1 VNGPA
6 IRASGLTKSYGRHRG
21 IVDLD
26 LSVQPGEVFGYLGPN
41 GAGKTTTIRLMLD
54 YIRPTAGSVSVLG
67 LASHEQSRAIRRRV
81 GYLPGELRLYS
92 SLSGRELIS
101 YFANLR
107 GGVAWP
113 RVTELAQRLDCDL
126 SREIRTLSSGNRQ
139 KLGLIQAF
147 MNDPEL
153 LILDEPTNG
162 LDPLVQQTFAD
173 LVREARA
180 AGRTTFLS
188 SHVLPEVERICDR
201 VGIVRE
207 GRLVAVE
214 RIADLRARAI
224 RKLEI
229 GFGATVTPEAF
240 AAIEGIRDV
249 TVEDAVLRCTVI
261 GSMDPVMKAANRF
274 EIRAL
279 SSVEP
284 SLEEVFLAYYGEAAG
299 DAA

>member
-1 VNGPA
+1 MDGPA
-6 IRASGLTKSYGRHRG
+6 ISTSGLTKSYGRHRG

-26 LSVQPGEVFGYLGPN
+26 LSVQQGEVFGYLGPN
-41 GAGKTTTIRLMLD
+41 GAGKTTTIRLLLD
-54 YIRPTAGSVSVLG
+54 YIRPTRGSVRVLG
-67 LASHEQSRAIRRRV
+67 LPSHERSREIRRRV
-81 GYLPGELRLYS
+81 GYLPGELSLYS

-107 GGVAWP
+107 NGVAWAS
-113 RVTELAQRLDCDL
+113 VDELSRRLDCDL

-147 MNDPEL
+147 MSDPDL

-162 LDPLVQQTFAD
+162 LDPLVQQTFYD

-180 AGRTTFLS
+180 AGRTVFLS
-188 SHVLPEVERICDR
+188 SHVLPEIERVCDR
-201 VGIVRE
+201 VGILRE

-214 RIADLRARAI
+214 RIADLRARQI

-229 GFGATVTPEAF
+229 EFGAAIAPDAF
-240 AAIEGIRDV
+240 AGVEGIRDV
-249 TVEDAVLRCTVI
+249 AVEDDTLRCTVV
-261 GSMDPVMKAANRF
+261 GSMDPVLKAANHY
-274 EIRAL
+274 EIRVL

-284 SLEEVFLAYYGEAAG
+284 SLEEVFLTYYGEATG

>member
-1 VNGPA
+1 MNGPA
-6 IRASGLTKSYGRHRG
+6 IDASGLTKSYGRHRG

-26 LSVQPGEVFGYLGPN
+26 LTVLPGEVFGYLGPN
-41 GAGKTTTIRLMLD
+41 GAGKTTTIRLLLD
-54 YIRPTAGSVSVLG
+54 YIRPTRGSVSLLG
-67 LASHEQSRAIRRRV
+67 LPSHERSREIRRRV

-92 SLSGRELIS
+92 SLSGNELIS

-107 GGVAWP
+107 GGVARA
-113 RVTELAQRLDCDL
+113 RVDELARRLECDL

-162 LDPLVQQTFAD
+162 LDPLVQQTFCD

-180 AGRTTFLS
+180 AGRTVFLS
-188 SHVLPEVERICDR
+188 SHVLPEVERVCDR

-214 RIADLRARAI
+214 RITDLRTREI

-229 GFGATVTPEAF
+229 EFGTAIAPDAF
-240 AAIEGIRDV
+240 AGVTGIRDA
-249 TVEDAVLRCTVI
+249 TVENDTLRCTVV
-261 GSMDPVMKAANRF
+261 GSMDPILKAANRY

-279 SSVEP
+279 LSVEP
-284 SLEEVFLAYYGEAAG
+284 SLEEVFLAYYGDEVG